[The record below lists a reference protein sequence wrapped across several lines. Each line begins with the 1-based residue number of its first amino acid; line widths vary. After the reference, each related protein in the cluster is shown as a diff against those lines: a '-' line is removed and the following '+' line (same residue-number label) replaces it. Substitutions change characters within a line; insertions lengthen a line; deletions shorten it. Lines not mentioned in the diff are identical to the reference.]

1 MLSLEPFIQSNHQI
15 NLLRFSYELLRFITL
30 DSKSASII
38 SQEVFVAYE
47 DTWMR
52 KGTKS
57 TCVHVLLAK
66 PITD

>member
-30 DSKSASII
+30 ESKSASII

-52 KGTKS
+52 KGT
-57 TCVHVLLAK
+57 
-66 PITD
+66 